1 MIKMDILA
9 VLVIG
14 VNVIVSLSWFLQA
27 HKIVKRKSSKD
38 ISIPFIAVVCIG
50 LVFFALYA
58 WREQDF
64 VMFIPFI
71 IGLMG
76 VSAVLV
82 TSLMYRKKVKK

>member
-1 MIKMDILA
+1 MDILA
-9 VLVIG
+9 VFVIG
-14 VNVIVSLSWFLQA
+14 INVIVSLSWFLQA
-27 HKIVKRKSSKD
+27 YKIHKNRSSKD
-38 ISIPFIAVVCIG
+38 ISIPFVSIVCVG

-71 IGLMG
+71 IGLAG

-82 TSLMYRKKVKK
+82 TSIIYRKKVKK